1 MFTGTRQQEDLLA
14 LWRASPRVW
23 MLMAYRVPGPSRRGS
38 REPTPKRTVYNAQ
51 TRQYE
56 ELPLTEFQQLLLQGK
71 IQATIVWSEPPE
83 TRYRIV

>member
-1 MFTGTRQQEDLLA
+1 MSA
-14 LWRASPRVW
+14 VWRGSPRVW
-23 MLMAYRVPGPSRRGS
+23 MLMAERSQRARRAAP
-38 REPTPKRTVYNAQ
+38 REPTPLRTVYNSL

-71 IQATIVWSEPPE
+71 IQATTVWGEHPE